1 MSAEFARGWLDFT
14 QGWQCACFGLK
25 TVVFSMLSVREK
37 AMKTLI
43 VVFRDYDLTGQ
54 QEAE

>member
-54 QEAE
+54 QEAQ